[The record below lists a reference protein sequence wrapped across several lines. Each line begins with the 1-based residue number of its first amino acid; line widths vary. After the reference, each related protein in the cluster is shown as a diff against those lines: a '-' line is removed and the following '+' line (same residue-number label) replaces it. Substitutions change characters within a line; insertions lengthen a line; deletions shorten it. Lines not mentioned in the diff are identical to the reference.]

1 MSRPYLIFLH
11 HGGWAGSL
19 PLHFLCFT
27 TLRVP
32 LDKSEGSVKD
42 KLSLAMREHRFVC
55 HRTYSTKTL

>member
-1 MSRPYLIFLH
+1 MVIGIPCCAWNVEKLKAL
-11 HGGWAGSL
+11 
-19 PLHFLCFT
+19 
-27 TLRVP
+27 TLLSQHERRVP